1 MECWDDIVLHVEV
14 RGDASVGDGG
24 VCLAVV
30 VVEMQGEET
39 SQR

>member
-1 MECWDDIVLHVEV
+1 MECWDDIVVHVEV
-14 RGDASVGDGG
+14 RGDASVGDCG
-24 VCLAVV
+24 VCLAV